1 MGIVK
6 VFLLSLVCILLTY
19 QGAFATEGVLERV
32 ETSHISS
39 ERNSSLSTSELKQPE
54 RRLTPGDIRRYVT
67 AKTSLFRVLRAAT
80 LSGVNT
86 RDLMQAIFSTSASP
100 ADIIYVAIVE
110 GYPVGIVVEEAIMV
124 GVSAEVV
131 FSSALAAGASRVAI
145 AKAMVELGASAV
157 DVADALAKVTT
168 TKKTLP

>member
-1 MGIVK
+1 MPPQK
-6 VFLLSLVCILLTY
+6 
-19 QGAFATEGVLERV
+19 R
-32 ETSHISS
+32 
-39 ERNSSLSTSELKQPE
+39 PE
-54 RRLTPGDIRRYVT
+54 RRLTAGDIRRYVT
-67 AKTSLFRVLRAAT
+67 ARGSLFRVLRVAT

-86 RDLMQAIFSTSASP
+86 RDLMQAIFSTNASP

-131 FSSALAAGASRVAI
+131 FGSALAAGARMVDI

-157 DVADALAKVTT
+157 DVADALVKVTT